1 MSKKLLIFTATLI
14 IAFNISAQNVKK
26 LEKELAHSEIVING
40 KDSLVRCQV
49 LVSSKDFK
57 PNVREGYYWHDNNK
71 INVNIGSYSGKLLD
85 GEYVVTKPGGEL
97 MTKGE
102 FKNGQKNGKWMQWH
116 SNGKVKTSCPWKK
129 GKISGKMKEYDQEGN
144 LLQITVF
151 KNNMLHGTVI
161 KYTKKSTIQMNY
173 KKGVLIW
180 EKTIH
185 QAPKKRGMFQIM

>member
-1 MSKKLLIFTATLI
+1 MSKKLLILAVMLL
-14 IAFNISAQNVKK
+14 IAFNITAQNVKK

-40 KDSLVRCQV
+40 KDSLVRCHV
-49 LVSSKDFK
+49 LVKSKDFK
-57 PNVREGYYWHDNNK
+57 PHASESYYWHDNNK
-71 INVNIGSYSGKLLD
+71 IHVNIGSYSGKLLD
-85 GEYVVTKPGGEL
+85 GEYEVTQPSGEL

-116 SNGKVKTSCPWKK
+116 ANGKIKTTCPWKK

-144 LLQITVF
+144 LVQITVF
-151 KNNMLHGTVI
+151 KNNMLHGTVV
-161 KYTKKSTIQMNY
+161 KYNKKSTIQKNY

-185 QAPKKRGMFQIM
+185 KVPKKRGMFQIM